1 MNIFKKQ
8 TPERILEPEENIFI
22 SVFLGIA
29 SVYAL
34 WLITSL
40 LIAILS

>member
-1 MNIFKKQ
+1 MNIFKKK
-8 TPERILEPEENIFI
+8 TPERTIEPDDNIFLA
-22 SVFLGIA
+22 VLMGIG

>member
-8 TPERILEPEENIFI
+8 IPEKNIAHDDNLFI
-22 SVFLGIA
+22 AVIMGIA
-29 SVYAL
+29 SIYAV